1 MLIYTVKP
9 GDTVDSIAAA
19 YGIPVSTIVYQNQI
33 PYPYRLAIGEALSLI
48 HILLNDIFATKKIK
62 ISNITAKR
70 VDAATLEIKL
80 YVRFPEA
87 YDIYDIFQLLKEY
100 PQIKSIDI

>member
-33 PYPYRLAIGEALSLI
+33 PYPYRLAIGEACCFQRLRVSLLPALQSMQADMPIPLSARGFFGRRSLI
-48 HILLNDIFATKKIK
+48 SP
-62 ISNITAKR
+62 ISI
-70 VDAATLEIKL
+70 
-80 YVRFPEA
+80 YFPM
-87 YDIYDIFQLLKEY
+87 DLQWKEN
-100 PQIKSIDI
+100 